1 LINNALTKGFS
12 FLVTGNLYKQ
22 YHSKKV
28 NEVKGVLGRHPI
40 TGVFLLASFLAVSGV
55 PPFGTFISELVILYA
70 AVIGHHYVVAFFYCL
85 FLALIFIGVSAIILK
100 MLQGPV
106 TDQPDGEPVKESWS
120 MVMPILVL
128 IIIVLVLGIYIP
140 PFLDRVLQ
148 KAAGLLGG

>member
-1 LINNALTKGFS
+1 
-12 FLVTGNLYKQ
+12 
-22 YHSKKV
+22 
-28 NEVKGVLGRHPI
+28 
-40 TGVFLLASFLAVSGV
+40 
-55 PPFGTFISELVILYA
+55 
-70 AVIGHHYVVAFFYCL
+70 
-85 FLALIFIGVSAIILK
+85 
-100 MLQGPV
+100 V